1 MGLKDVVG
9 EDSLINEDINTLIK
23 YIKNN
28 MNLKCERDL
37 PQSFINF
44 PTFKQYIRIQNNR
57 TGQKREIRDKGVYR
71 FFSLKEDDD
80 DHRLSLSAEKGYET
94 ISKKNIQINFHHFQ
108 KAFEV
113 CGIERPKFIQEVIA
127 LLLGK
132 DYGKK

>member
-44 PTFKQYIRIQNNR
+44 PTFK
-57 TGQKREIRDKGVYR
+57 
-71 FFSLKEDDD
+71 
-80 DHRLSLSAEKGYET
+80 
-94 ISKKNIQINFHHFQ
+94 
-108 KAFEV
+108 
-113 CGIERPKFIQEVIA
+113 
-127 LLLGK
+127 
-132 DYGKK
+132 